1 MFVAAFLLGPL
12 FALLS
17 SAIRIRADA
26 FNFVSQFRRP
36 DIVHAKDIGAWFRI
50 LKLITKVSILVN
62 AFVLAF
68 TSEFIPK
75 LLCRVKYSSESS
87 SGGTLTGYISNSLSS
102 ITRLT
107 YFETNPERNQKT
119 LLLNC
124 HTMTQSAGFSKIF
137 LKICFKF
144 FYFTY
149 FNSKVIIAGVS
160 FVYRLYTGLKSRT
173 ATIIYF
179 LRT

>member
-1 MFVAAFLLGPL
+1 MFVAAFPLGPL

-68 TSEFIPK
+68 TSEFILK
-75 LLCRVKYSSESS
+75 LLYRVKYSSESS
-87 SGGTLTGYISNSLSS
+87 SGGTLTGYINNSLSS
-102 ITRLT
+102 IHTTDIFRKEPGT
-107 YFETNPERNQKT
+107 EPED
-119 LLLNC
+119 
-124 HTMTQSAGFSKIF
+124 
-137 LKICFKF
+137 
-144 FYFTY
+144 
-149 FNSKVIIAGVS
+149 S
-160 FVYRLYTGLKSRT
+160 F
-173 ATIIYF
+173 A
-179 LRT
+179 

>member
-1 MFVAAFLLGPL
+1 MFVAAFPLGPL

-75 LLCRVKYSSESS
+75 LLYRVKYSSESS
-87 SGGTLTGYISNSLSS
+87 SGGTLTGYINNSLSS
-102 ITRLT
+102 IHTTDIFRKEPGTEPEDSFAQLPYNDSVCR
-107 YFETNPERNQKT
+107 YFKNIFENLFEV
-119 LLLNC
+119 LLFHLF
-124 HTMTQSAGFSKIF
+124 QF
-137 LKICFKF
+137 
-144 FYFTY
+144 
-149 FNSKVIIAGVS
+149 
-160 FVYRLYTGLKSRT
+160 
-173 ATIIYF
+173 
-179 LRT
+179 